1 MSGSPFGCGNLPTPV
16 ESHSDKTHRKL
27 VLINVEVGDHAKQAL
42 EMARLLAELCLE
54 LVGMLCRRGFVT
66 NSCFAISPPLIH
78 RFKPTDNV
86 AVLVAQAV

>member
-1 MSGSPFGCGNLPTPV
+1 MMSGYGCWKPSHTPV

-66 NSCFAISPPLIH
+66 NSCFAISPP
-78 RFKPTDNV
+78 PPSPGSN
-86 AVLVAQAV
+86 